1 MGSVAIGRDGAGRS
15 RDWVVEALR
24 WRGKDEEDHHSKN
37 LRRNIEVGRIKFNEE
52 ARRGKIFVRRR
63 VIGERESDALFA
75 ELVDDGRAG
84 T

>member
-1 MGSVAIGRDGAGRS
+1 
-15 RDWVVEALR
+15 LR